1 MTSVRNRRTSAVFS
15 CGVVVIVWSIP
26 TPHSRLGI
34 TAVAATLSLESEH
47 DKYNLYYTIVARI
60 SISQYGKFSYT
71 IAGTESD
78 GHRVPDP
85 KRVRALRMRV
95 GMVFQQFNLFP
106 HMTVLENL
114 IEAPVQ
120 VQGVPRQQ
128 AEANARALLGKVHL
142 HNLSHRQ
149 PGDLSGGEQQ
159 RVAIA
164 RTLAMN
170 PDCVLIDEPTSAL
183 DPEMVGEV
191 LRVLRELADEGMT
204 LLIVTHEMDFA
215 RSVADKVVML
225 DRGEVVESGEP
236 QSFFAQPG
244 TERARNFLKRL
255 LQR

>member
-1 MTSVRNRRTSAVFS
+1 MIRVEGLTKRFGGETVLKGIDLHVAQGEVH
-15 CGVVVIVWSIP
+15 VVIGPSGAGKSCLLRCI
-26 TPHSRLGI
+26 S
-34 TAVAATLSLESEH
+34 ALESFEEGRVRVG
-47 DKYNLYYTIVARI
+47 DLE
-60 SISQYGKFSYT
+60 

-78 GHRVPDP
+78 GHRTPDAE
-85 KRVRALRMRV
+85 RVRALRIKV
-95 GMVFQQFNLFP
+95 GMVFQHFNLFP
-106 HMTVLENL
+106 HMTVAENL
-114 IEAPVQ
+114 IEAPVP
-120 VQGVPRQQ
+120 VLDVPRKD
-128 AEANARALLGKVHL
+128 AEARARALLGKVHL
-142 HNLSHRQ
+142 HNLSHRY

-215 RSVADKVVML
+215 RSVADRVVLL

-236 QSFFAQPG
+236 QSFFAAPG

-255 LQR
+255 LER

>member
-1 MTSVRNRRTSAVFS
+1 MIHVEGLTKRFGGEAVLQ
-15 CGVVVIVWSIP
+15 GIDLEVARGEAHVVIGPSGAGKSCLLRCI
-26 TPHSRLGI
+26 G
-34 TAVAATLSLESEH
+34 ALEPFEEGH
-47 DKYNLYYTIVARI
+47 VRVGDLK
-60 SISQYGKFSYT
+60 
-71 IAGTESD
+71 IAGTETD

-114 IEAPVQ
+114 IEAPVH
-120 VQGVPRQQ
+120 VQGVPRQD
-128 AEANARALLGKVHL
+128 AAARARALLDKVHL
-142 HNLSHRQ
+142 HNLSSRY

-204 LLIVTHEMDFA
+204 MLIVTHEMDFA

-225 DRGEVVESGEP
+225 DRGEVVEAGKP